1 MLPNYR
7 FKQMTFSC
15 ESVLNYN
22 QIAIKTQ
29 TRVFNENKY
38 FFFAKNFGLLV
49 KFLRSLRRYQE

>member
-29 TRVFNENKY
+29 TRVFNENN
-38 FFFAKNFGLLV
+38 FFWQIRVISKVFFH
-49 KFLRSLRRYQE
+49 SLRRYQE